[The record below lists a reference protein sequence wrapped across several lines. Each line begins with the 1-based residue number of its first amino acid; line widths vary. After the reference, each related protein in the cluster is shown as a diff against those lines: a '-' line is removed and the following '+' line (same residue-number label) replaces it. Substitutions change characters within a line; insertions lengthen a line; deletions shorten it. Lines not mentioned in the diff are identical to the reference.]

1 MVTHL
6 RETRADPNRIE
17 DGVGEYSL
25 EDIALTM
32 NFPSVEFVEES
43 HHDERVEDDG
53 EMLRGPTAC
62 RRHSATRVDVKHQI
76 TCGSRLRKFQNI
88 LLNENG
94 GLTRSGS
101 CGKGGRKGRYS
112 PAKRSVKITLN

>member
-1 MVTHL
+1 MITYL

-53 EMLRGPTAC
+53 EVLCGPAAC
-62 RRHSATRVDVKHQI
+62 RRHSATRVDVEHQI
-76 TCGSRLRKFQNI
+76 TCGSH
-88 LLNENG
+88 
-94 GLTRSGS
+94 S
-101 CGKGGRKGRYS
+101 
-112 PAKRSVKITLN
+112 

>member
-1 MVTHL
+1 MNNINLLLCKMFINGTLMLMTSSIYHDYTEQEQLVTYL

-32 NFPSVEFVEES
+32 NFPSIEFVEES

-53 EMLRGPTAC
+53 EVLRGSAAC
-62 RRHSATRVDVKHQI
+62 CCHSAARIDVEHQV
-76 TCGSRLRKFQNI
+76 TCGSR
-88 LLNENG
+88 
-94 GLTRSGS
+94 S
-101 CGKGGRKGRYS
+101 
-112 PAKRSVKITLN
+112 

>member
-1 MVTHL
+1 MITYL

-32 NFPSVEFVEES
+32 NFPGVEFVEES

-53 EMLRGPTAC
+53 EVLRGPAAC
-62 RRHSATRVDVKHQI
+62 CRHSAARIDVEHQV
-76 TCGSRLRKFQNI
+76 TCGSHSRK
-88 LLNENG
+88 L
-94 GLTRSGS
+94 
-101 CGKGGRKGRYS
+101 
-112 PAKRSVKITLN
+112 